1 MKISFITA
9 GLFALIGTSL
19 AAPSSQL
26 TKRVD
31 QQDVINSIIAWI
43 NDVNNVNSFLNS
55 AGGLSGDDLGSAA
68 QTALGFA
75 QDEPVQLGILG
86 SVVDP
91 SNPDV
96 QTLQTVFGQV
106 LTGLQNIINDPN
118 DSDQV
123 NSNVNLINQVRCI
136 NVLPS
141 ASGLWTA
148 AAAAVGAPPPPDAN
162 REDACANIQS

>member
-19 AAPSSQL
+19 AAPSPQL
-26 TKRVD
+26 TKRVN
-31 QQDVINSIIAWI
+31 QQDVINSIVAWI
-43 NDVNNVNSFLNS
+43 NDVDNVNSFLNK
-55 AGGLSGDDLGSAA
+55 AAGLSSGDLQSAA
-68 QTALGFA
+68 QTTLGFA
-75 QDEPVQLGILG
+75 QDEPTQLSILG

-91 SNPDV
+91 SNLDV

-106 LTGLQNIINDPN
+106 LTGLQNIIDNPD
-118 DSDQV
+118 DVGQV
-123 NSNVNLINQVRCI
+123 HSNVDLINHVRCI

-148 AAAAVGAPPPPDAN
+148 AAAAVGAPPPPPAN